1 MDCKKI
7 QDLLNIQDNI
17 LVVGIGSIGSRHVSN
32 LLSLG
37 YDRITLVTKRKEF
50 PSHWPDFPVF
60 PDFKSI
66 PNISEFTNAFV
77 CSPTASHV
85 GHLQELLKTNVS
97 KIYLEKPISHN
108 LDDLEQFKTAAH
120 KGVQILVGFDL
131 HFDPG
136 LNRVRKLLNDKVIG
150 KVYSANAFVG
160 QYLPDWRPHEDH
172 RKGMSASLQ
181 RGGGVMLDLIH
192 EFDYLI
198 WLLGSVQS
206 VSAIYQENPE
216 LEIETEDVADV
227 LIKFKSGATGTIHL
241 DYHQRVLI
249 RNCVFTGALGTIK
262 WDLAARTVTLT
273 QADKTEE
280 VFDFSNFE
288 RNDRYLEIAKAFMNA
303 DSDDRICTFE
313 HGLESLQLVMASK
326 ISSQS
331 NTILKS
337 PLFK

>member
-1 MDCKKI
+1 MQSNKI
-7 QDLLNIQDNI
+7 
-17 LVVGIGSIGSRHVSN
+17 VVIGLGSIGTRHFNNLKTLGFQDIVLVS
-32 LLSLG
+32 SKRSKPKEWEG
-37 YDRITLVTKRKEF
+37 HEVFSTLEKALQAHHYT
-50 PSHWPDFPVF
+50 H
-60 PDFKSI
+60 
-66 PNISEFTNAFV
+66 AFV

-85 GHLQELLKTNVS
+85 AQLKELVQSGVS

-108 LDDLEQFKTAAH
+108 LDELEQFNTASTQ
-120 KGVQILVGFDL
+120 GVQILVGYDL

-136 LNRVRKLLNDKVIG
+136 LTKVRELLKDNMVG
-150 KVYSANAFVG
+150 KIYAANAFVG
-160 QYLPDWRPHEDH
+160 QYLPDWRPYEDH
-172 RKGMSASLQ
+172 RKGMSASVEH
-181 RGGGVMLDLIH
+181 GGGVMLDLIH

-227 LIKFKSGATGTIHL
+227 LIKFDSGATGTIHL

-273 QADKTEE
+273 QADKQE
-280 VFDFSNFE
+280 VRFDFSNFE
-288 RNDRYLEIAKAFMNA
+288 RNDRYLEIAKAFMKA
-303 DSDDRICTFE
+303 ESDDRICTFE
-313 HGLESLQLVMASK
+313 HGLESLQLVVASK

-331 NTILKS
+331 NSTIKS

>member
-1 MDCKKI
+1 MQSKKI
-7 QDLLNIQDNI
+7 
-17 LVVGIGSIGSRHVSN
+17 LVIGLGSIGTRHFNNLKTLGFDDIVLVS
-32 LLSLG
+32 SKQ
-37 YDRITLVTKRKEF
+37 DR
-50 PSHWPDFPVF
+50 PAAWAGHQVF
-60 PDFKSI
+60 PKLDQALAAHH
-66 PNISEFTNAFV
+66 FTHAFV

-85 GHLQELLKTNVS
+85 GQLKELVKAKVS

-108 LDDLEQFKTAAH
+108 LDDLEQFKTALTQ
-120 KGVQILVGFDL
+120 GIQILVGYDL

-136 LNRVRKLLNDKVIG
+136 LIKVRELLQEKAIG

-160 QYLPDWRPHEDH
+160 QYLPDWRPYEDH
-172 RKGMSASLQ
+172 RKGMSASLEH
-181 RGGGVMLDLIH
+181 GGGVMLDLIH

-198 WLLGSVQS
+198 WLLGSVQI

-227 LIKFKSGATGTIHL
+227 LIRFESGATGTIHL

-273 QADKTEE
+273 QADKKAEL
-280 VFDFSNFE
+280 FDFSGFE
-288 RNDRYLEIAKAFMNA
+288 RNDRYLEIAKAFMDE

-331 NTILKS
+331 NSTIKS

>member
-1 MDCKKI
+1 MNSSKI
-7 QDLLNIQDNI
+7 LIIGL
-17 LVVGIGSIGSRHVSN
+17 GSIGTRHLNN
-32 LLSLG
+32 LKSLG
-37 YDRITLVTKRKEF
+37 FKNICLVSSKTDKPKEWEGFEVYPTLESALKE
-50 PSHWPDFPVF
+50 S
-60 PDFKSI
+60 S
-66 PNISEFTNAFV
+66 FTHAFV
-77 CSPTASHV
+77 CSPTAAHV
-85 GHLQELLKTNVS
+85 SQLKQLVKARVS

-108 LDDLEQFKTAAH
+108 LEELDQFKNLTNQ
-120 KGVQILVGFDL
+120 GIQILVGYDL

-136 LNRVRKLLNDKVIG
+136 LAKVRELLDEHLIG

-160 QYLPDWRPHEDH
+160 QYLPDWRPYEDH
-172 RKGMSASLQ
+172 RKGMSASIE

-198 WLLGSVQS
+198 WLLGKAEM
-206 VSAIYQENPE
+206 VSAIYQKNKE

-227 LIKFKSGATGTIHL
+227 LIKFESGASGSIHL

-273 QADKTEE
+273 LADKKEE
-280 VFDFSNFE
+280 VFDFSSFE

-303 DSDDRICTFE
+303 ESDDRICTFE
-313 HGLESLQLVMASK
+313 LGLESLQLVMASK

>member
-1 MDCKKI
+1 MQSKKI
-7 QDLLNIQDNI
+7 
-17 LVVGIGSIGSRHVSN
+17 VVIGLGSIGTRH
-32 LLSLG
+32 
-37 YDRITLVTKRKEF
+37 
-50 PSHWPDFPVF
+50 
-60 PDFKSI
+60 
-66 PNISEFTNAFV
+66 FTNLKTLGFQDIVLVSSKLLKPIEWEGHEVFSKLEHALQSHHFTHAFV

-85 GHLQELLKTNVS
+85 AQLKELVQARVS

-108 LDDLEQFKTAAH
+108 LDDLEQFNAALTQ
-120 KGVQILVGFDL
+120 GVQILVGYDL

-136 LNRVRKLLNDKVIG
+136 LTKVRELLNNKAIG

-160 QYLPDWRPHEDH
+160 QYLPDWRPYEDH
-172 RKGMSASLQ
+172 RKGMSGSVEH
-181 RGGGVMLDLIH
+181 GGGVMLDLIH

-206 VSAIYQENPE
+206 VSAIYQKNPE

-227 LIKFKSGATGTIHL
+227 LIKFKSGATGTIHM

-249 RNCVFTGALGTIK
+249 RNCVFTGDLGTIK

-273 QADKTEE
+273 QEDKQE
-280 VFDFSNFE
+280 VQFDFSNFE
-288 RNDRYLEIAKAFMNA
+288 RNDRYLEIAKAFMEEE
-303 DSDDRICTFE
+303 SDDRICTFE
-313 HGLESLQLVMASK
+313 RGLESLQLVMASK

-331 NTILKS
+331 ISTIKS